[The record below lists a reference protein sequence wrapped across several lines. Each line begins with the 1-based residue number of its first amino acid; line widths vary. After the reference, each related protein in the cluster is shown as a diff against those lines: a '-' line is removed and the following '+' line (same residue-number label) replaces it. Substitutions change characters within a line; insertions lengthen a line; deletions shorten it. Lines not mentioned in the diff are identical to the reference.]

1 MILWSMRSPRPQF
14 RSRISW
20 GNHMRSWEHCLTTAK
35 RREPA
40 SRFHDGCLFKCG
52 IVNFQE
58 QTSQFKSCKASW
70 CVFFIIFHSPLLG
83 SVWFNSG
90 RWKSPFAGL
99 STADRHLGHCRIVSS
114 QLATVD
120 PSGFLAGKPEG
131 EGLSRSEKKKV
142 QSLETGSTS
151 TGWESWTYTKHLF
164 ALGSGLCGYRS
175 TERKVCW
182 PRPLWPHYR
191 EDEACNCPGRYTGT
205 FFEHRVSLSELVWY
219 LVEFSG

>member
-1 MILWSMRSPRPQF
+1 MILWSIRSPSAQF
-14 RSRISW
+14 RSRISL

-70 CVFFIIFHSPLLG
+70 CVFFIIYHSPLLG

-99 STADRHLGHCRIVSS
+99 STADRHPWPLSHCIVPACDRWL
-114 QLATVD
+114 LAV
-120 PSGFLAGKPEG
+120 SWRVNRKGKAC
-131 EGLSRSEKKKV
+131 LVLKKKRS
-142 QSLETGSTS
+142 SLWKRVSTS

-175 TERKVCW
+175 TERKVW
-182 PRPLWPHYR
+182 L
-191 EDEACNCPGRYTGT
+191 TQT
-205 FFEHRVSLSELVWY
+205 SLATL
-219 LVEFSG
+219 